1 MTTDTDGTNVT
12 FLPSAAQ
19 DLPQCPMEVTP
30 PPLNF
35 CNHPAVQLDDH
46 SRTMECAK
54 CGAVLDPFDFLR
66 SNAMTLQRA
75 WRDHK
80 YVKGQ
85 LEELNTRVDALKK
98 EERRIKARIA
108 RLKTRDASV
117 VLVRGEPQ

>member
-1 MTTDTDGTNVT
+1 MTTDTNVT
-12 FLPSAAQ
+12 FFPGAAQ
-19 DLPQCPMEVTP
+19 DLPPCPLEVTP
-30 PPLNF
+30 PPMH
-35 CNHPAVQLDDH
+35 CCDHPAVRLDEH
-46 SRTMECAK
+46 SRTMECTQ

-66 SNAMTLQRA
+66 RNAMTLQRA

-98 EERRIKARIA
+98 EERRIKARIGT
-108 RLKTRDASV
+108 LKKRDTSV